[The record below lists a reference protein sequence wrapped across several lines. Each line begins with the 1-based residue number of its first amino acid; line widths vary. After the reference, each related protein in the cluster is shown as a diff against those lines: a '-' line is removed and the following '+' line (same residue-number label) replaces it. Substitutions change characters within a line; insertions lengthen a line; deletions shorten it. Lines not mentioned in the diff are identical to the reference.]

1 MIDGRLIDIVSKNCS
16 EICWEKTEAK
26 LEKMIKDAYIKGFKD
41 GVSKTA
47 DVCGRC
53 NGIDID
59 DNKNISD
66 VCKSCKRNKAVIVD
80 DDR

>member
-1 MIDGRLIDIVSKNCS
+1 MIDGRLIDIVYKNLS

-41 GVSKTA
+41 GVSKAA

-53 NGIDID
+53 NGIADS
-59 DNKNISD
+59 KNISE
-66 VCKSCKRNKAVIVD
+66 VCKSCPKNKAV
-80 DDR
+80 

>member
-1 MIDGRLIDIVSKNCS
+1 MIDGRLIDIVSKNLS

-41 GVSKTA
+41 GVSKAA

-53 NGIDID
+53 NGIDD
-59 DNKNISD
+59 SKNISD

-80 DDR
+80 D

>member
-1 MIDGRLIDIVSKNCS
+1 MIDGRLIDIVSKNLS

-41 GVSKTA
+41 GVSKAA

-53 NGIDID
+53 NGIDD
-59 DNKNISD
+59 SKNISD
-66 VCKSCKRNKAVIVD
+66 VCKSCKRNKVVIGNE
-80 DDR
+80 